1 MEEIF
6 WFVVMI
12 GCFVVGL
19 PCLTIGLWGLWKL
32 KRRRVRKRIGNFT
45 KEIIDEL
52 GLDEV
57 E

>member
-57 E
+57 V